1 MDNNSNASP
10 SFVARRVEDGWETP
24 NNGNIYSIGDDGLV
38 AIISAL
44 TANKDNI
51 VQEIN
56 LSNNNLKGPAVA
68 SIMQLFK
75 DQPESTFLNEIIL
88 DNNMLNLESCKA
100 ISSGLLFAV
109 SLKKLSL
116 KNNKLTNESSN
127 VLFDGIIEVATN
139 GPAKI
144 SGLEELYL
152 DFNNIGDDGLNSL
165 ISLNSNNGSGAFNG
179 EIIVLN
185 LKTLGLRGNQLTD
198 DGINSLSKCH
208 IGTEAIL
215 SNLEKLDCG
224 ENDGLTHQSIVYF
237 ANTLPLS
244 TSLKHLDMS
253 NIKLNLNAM
262 QQISEGLV

>member
-1 MDNNSNASP
+1 MDNNSNAS
-10 SFVARRVEDGWETP
+10 STIAGRAKEVGWETS

-116 KNNKLTNESSN
+116 KNNNLTNESSN
-127 VLFDGIIEVATN
+127 VLFDGIIKVATN
-139 GPAKI
+139 AVALLTVK
-144 SGLEELYL
+144 LLY
-152 DFNNIGDDGLNSL
+152 
-165 ISLNSNNGSGAFNG
+165 
-179 EIIVLN
+179 
-185 LKTLGLRGNQLTD
+185 
-198 DGINSLSKCH
+198 
-208 IGTEAIL
+208 
-215 SNLEKLDCG
+215 
-224 ENDGLTHQSIVYF
+224 
-237 ANTLPLS
+237 
-244 TSLKHLDMS
+244 
-253 NIKLNLNAM
+253 
-262 QQISEGLV
+262 